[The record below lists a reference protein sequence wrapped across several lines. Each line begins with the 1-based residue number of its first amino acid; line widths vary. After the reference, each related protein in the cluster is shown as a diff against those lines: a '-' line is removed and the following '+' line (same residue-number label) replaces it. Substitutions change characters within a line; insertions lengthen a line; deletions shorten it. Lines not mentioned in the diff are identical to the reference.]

1 MEKSVKY
8 VLAGVVICLGIVL
21 SSCGKDDNEIIPGGI
36 VNVDGEWKCRM
47 NGEPYELLN
56 PREHEDAFWSW
67 ICLGIEVPKE
77 GGTFELE
84 HTSVDPAFVIRSL
97 SLEKYYDP
105 SDFITY
111 QLHEGNKIT
120 VTVKPV
126 TGAPIG
132 VRYANIYVK
141 DIGDPQ
147 KTYKDGGEP
156 QKTFVVGGLCFF
168 QDGR

>member
-47 NGEPYELLN
+47 NGEPYDMN
-56 PREHEDAFWSW
+56 
-67 ICLGIEVPKE
+67 
-77 GGTFELE
+77 
-84 HTSVDPAFVIRSL
+84 
-97 SLEKYYDP
+97 
-105 SDFITY
+105 
-111 QLHEGNKIT
+111 
-120 VTVKPV
+120 
-126 TGAPIG
+126 
-132 VRYANIYVK
+132 
-141 DIGDPQ
+141 
-147 KTYKDGGEP
+147 GEP